1 MAINFNQL
9 FVGQPIRTS
18 VAGESSSSSGRSNNE
33 TAPVGE
39 TEDVSKGGRVAH
51 VLGVAGPENGLQAIA
66 MKEVD
71 PAVVPRAVKQAN
83 ALAETALRAQN
94 RSVEFSF
101 REDTNRV
108 TMTIREEV
116 NGEEVIRHIPPK
128 QFLDLVEKLQSLAET
143 TDGPR
148 GTLLSIDG

>member
-18 VAGESSSSSGRSNNE
+18 VAGESSSSSERSNNE

-39 TEDVSKGGRVAH
+39 TEVSRGGRVAH
-51 VLGVAGPENGLQAIA
+51 VLGVAGPESGLQAIA

-71 PAVVPRAVKQAN
+71 PAIVPRAVKQAN

-94 RSVEFSF
+94 RSVEFRF
-101 REDTNRV
+101 REDTNRI
-108 TMTIREEV
+108 TMTITEEV
-116 NGEEVIRHIPPK
+116 NGEEVVRQIPPK
-128 QFLDLVEKLQSLAET
+128 QFLELVEKLQSLAES